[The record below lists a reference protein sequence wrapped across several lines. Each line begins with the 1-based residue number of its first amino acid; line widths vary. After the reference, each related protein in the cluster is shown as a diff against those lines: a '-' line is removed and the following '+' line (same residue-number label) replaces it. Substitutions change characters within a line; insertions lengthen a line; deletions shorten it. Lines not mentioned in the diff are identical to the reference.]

1 MAPTPHESITPKSL
15 SVLLVEDCADDALLI
30 QHQLERGGHTPRMRR
45 VDSEH
50 ALRAALKND
59 TWDIVITDHNLPS
72 FDALAALALI
82 KTYDPDLPVI
92 IVSGSIGEELAVEAM
107 KAGAQDYIMKNNLTR
122 LTPAIER
129 ELREAETRRARRR
142 AESAIQHLAF
152 HDVLTGLVNRSEFE
166 RRLNRALVTAKRDNI
181 RHALL
186 FLDLD
191 QFKVVNDT
199 CGHAAGDELLK
210 QVAIILHEQVR
221 GRDTLARL
229 GGDEFAVLLENCP
242 LEKARNIAGKLRKS
256 VQAFRFVWENKV
268 FSIGVSIGVV
278 AIDHTS
284 ANTSELLSMADLACY
299 TAKDQGRNCI
309 QVYRE
314 SDEQLIKRLG
324 EMNWA
329 SRIDTALEQGH
340 FQLYY
345 QTIEPLNPAT
355 AKDIRPHLELL
366 LRLRENNEIITPGA
380 FIPAAERYQRML
392 TLDHWVIDEA
402 LRRLAEGCFE
412 EHGIISINLSGQS
425 LSHAALFNFVDRR
438 IREYAIDAS
447 RLCFE
452 ITETAAIANF
462 HTAIEFIRNIKEAGC
477 YCALDDFGSGLS
489 SFSYLKFLP
498 VDYLKI
504 DGAFICNLAHDHMD
518 RTIVEAINKIGRGI
532 GIETIAEFVESQ
544 EIVHHLR
551 DIGVDH
557 AQGYAIARPQPVRK
571 RD

>member
-1 MAPTPHESITPKSL
+1 MSRKALSI
-15 SVLLVEDCADDALLI
+15 LLVEDSADDALLI
-30 QHQLERGGHTPRMRR
+30 QHQLERGGYTPRMQR
-45 VDSEH
+45 VDGEH
-50 ALRAALKND
+50 ALRAALTND
-59 TWDIVITDHNLPS
+59 TWDIVITDHKLPA
-72 FDALAALALI
+72 FDAIAALNLI
-82 KTYDPDLPVI
+82 KAHDPDLPVI

-166 RRLNRALVTAKRDNI
+166 RRLNRALATAKRDDTQ
-181 RHALL
+181 HALL

-210 QVAIILHEQVR
+210 QVAIILHEKIR

-242 LEKARNIAGKLRKS
+242 LEKARTIAGNLRKS
-256 VQAFRFVWENKV
+256 VQAFRFVWENRV

-314 SDEQLIKRLG
+314 GDEQLVKRLG

-340 FQLYY
+340 FQLYC
-345 QTIEPLNPAT
+345 QPIESLAAQNA
-355 AKDIRPHLELL
+355 RPHLELL
-366 LRLRENNEIITPGA
+366 LRLREHNEIITPGA

-392 TLDHWVIDEA
+392 TLDRWVICEA
-402 LRRLAEGCFE
+402 LRCLAAGCFE
-412 EHGIISINLSGQS
+412 EHSIISINLSGQS
-425 LSHAALFNFVDRR
+425 LSHAPLFDFVNQC
-438 IREYAIDAS
+438 IRKYGIDAQ

-462 HTAIEFIRNIKEAGC
+462 HTAIDFIKNIKNIGC
-477 YCALDDFGSGLS
+477 HCALDDFGSGLS

-532 GIETIAEFVESQ
+532 GIETIAEFVESR
-544 EIVHHLR
+544 EIISHLR

-557 AQGYAIARPQPVRK
+557 AQGYAIARPRPVRGTATYQQHLA